1 MYQSYLLNTNPSQ
14 EYWYRKT
21 MRHVTVQSQTWN
33 VRLCYIIVDCIQLD
47 IILLQHKDYKN

>member
-1 MYQSYLLNTNPSQ
+1 MYQLYLLNTNPSQ

-21 MRHVTVQSQTWN
+21 ISHDTVQSQAWN

-47 IILLQHKDYKN
+47 IMLLQHKDYKN